1 MARGT
6 LRSEIS
12 HFCFVSSPEKGRKPL
27 VVGLVIVKSA
37 SALAL
42 ANVDVGTNKT
52 KLASPTKKY
61 PNLRK
66 RKFGGSFVDRLFV
79 VSCLFSS
86 WRGSRGDR
94 TRDKLIHMFIE

>member
-1 MARGT
+1 M
-6 LRSEIS
+6 
-12 HFCFVSSPEKGRKPL
+12 SS
-27 VVGLVIVKSA
+27 GLVIAESA
-37 SALAL
+37 SALIRECGCGNKQNKVGV
-42 ANVDVGTNKT
+42 AN
-52 KLASPTKKY
+52 KKD

-94 TRDKLIHMFIE
+94 TRDTLIHMFIE